1 MNWSSPL
8 WLLVCFREEYTK
20 HNHYNGFWYLIHDLK
35 YGIGYKAD
43 KKTYRIVRTLVFPLQ
58 QTGDFKSK
66 ITQFKARKL

>member
-1 MNWSSPL
+1 VTEHITIKGTNKNTAL
-8 WLLVCFREEYTK
+8 YVNDKLV
-20 HNHYNGFWYLIHDLK
+20 HDLK